1 MKNKIEYNKKK
12 LDRYF
17 NFSSENDKNIIRSS
31 FNNLDQTLKTIDN
44 IKTNYLPKQKY
55 DYLVIIKGG
64 GITTN
69 IFNNIELCKK
79 ILELDIPIITAL
91 GHADDNDILLCKLAD
106 ININTP
112 SILGKT
118 LLDIIKKYEKKKYVY
133 SEKKFSDSLVSSF
146 DNAPVENENIV
157 QKYKKEIDEK
167 NKIISLNENNIKTLK
182 FDINERNNSIARL
195 KEENEEKNR
204 ELSKRRFQLI
214 ICFVIIIFLILLSV
228 FFKLSESKVEV
239 IEEIKPI
246 ENVMAAL
253 PANKGNE
260 EDKKRIQKDEEVE
273 KVEISAPKKIVSI
286 VPSLPAP
293 EKIEAKPVEKVK
305 TEKIKTSETP
315 APPKPK
321 KLVYSE
327 DEVYTRLIWKGYRGE
342 RAIYEFQ
349 RDNGM
354 PQTGKID
361 EKLLNK
367 LGIKP
372 KFK

>member
-1 MKNKIEYNKKK
+1 MEDMYDKK
-12 LDRYF
+12 
-17 NFSSENDKNIIRSS
+17 EA
-31 FNNLDQTLKTIDN
+31 
-44 IKTNYLPKQKY
+44 
-55 DYLVIIKGG
+55 VI
-64 GITTN
+64 
-69 IFNNIELCKK
+69 
-79 ILELDIPIITAL
+79 
-91 GHADDNDILLCKLAD
+91 
-106 ININTP
+106 
-112 SILGKT
+112 
-118 LLDIIKKYEKKKYVY
+118 
-133 SEKKFSDSLVSSF
+133 
-146 DNAPVENENIV
+146 

-167 NKIISLNENNIKTLK
+167 NKIISLHENNIRTLK
-182 FDINERNNSIARL
+182 LNVNEKNNSIARL

-239 IEEIKPI
+239 IEEIRPI

-286 VPSLPAP
+286 VPAP

-305 TEKIKTSETP
+305 TEKIKTSETT